1 MKEHNMVRAENRRQY
16 FRIEDMVE
24 LNYRIIDEQDVVE
37 SSQNAHNILN
47 ECTLSSVLDS
57 ISQETARLLHRME
70 KSHPD
75 IAPFLKLLDS
85 KIDLIAQSVMLQ
97 INPEDK
103 KNTRA
108 INLSASGLAFHS
120 EVAVEPGVFLELR
133 LMLLS
138 FRVLMVTCGKVIQ
151 CTRGSGSDGGSPY
164 LVTADFVEMREQD
177 RDLLIQHLVKRQI
190 QQIKAKKKKL

>member
-1 MKEHNMVRAENRRQY
+1 MVKAENRRQY

-24 LNYRIIDEQDVVE
+24 LNYKIIDEPEVTE

-47 ECTLSSVLDS
+47 ECTLTSVLDS
-57 ISQETARLLHRME
+57 ISQETTRLLPRIE

-85 KIDLIAQSVMLQ
+85 KIDLVAQSVMLQ

-103 KNTRA
+103 KKIRA
-108 INLSASGLAFHS
+108 INLSASGLAFHCNQ
-120 EVAVEPGVFLELR
+120 AIDPGTLLELR

-138 FRVLMVTCGKVIQ
+138 FRVLMVICGKVIQ
-151 CTRGSGSDGGSPY
+151 CTQDIGSGGESSY
-164 LVTADFVEMREQD
+164 LITVDFVKMREQD

>member
-1 MKEHNMVRAENRRQY
+1 MVRAENRRQY
-16 FRIEDMVE
+16 FRIEDTVE
-24 LNYRIIDEQDVVE
+24 LNYRIIDEQDVTE

-47 ECTLSSVLDS
+47 ECTLSSLLDS
-57 ISQETARLLHRME
+57 ISEETGKLLHRME

-75 IAPFLKLLDS
+75 VTPLLKLLDS

-120 EVAVEPGVFLELR
+120 DKAIEPERFLELR

-138 FRVLMVTCGKVIQ
+138 FRVLMVTCGRVVQ
-151 CTRGSGSDGGSPY
+151 CTLEPESPGGSPY
-164 LVTADFVEMREQD
+164 LISADFISMREQD